1 MKLYEITDDLI
12 QIDVLLEESGG
23 DLTPEIEARLEALRE
38 EFPRKVE
45 NILKLRV
52 EMRAQADAANDEAKR
67 LLAIAES
74 RGNASRRLLE
84 YIERN
89 MRKLGAKRVNTDLFR
104 LAICKN
110 GSVSIRPKDP
120 ACIPDD
126 FKRIPPAEFDYRKA
140 LEFLKDSGKLPADPG
155 MVEIE
160 GLVVER
166 GEHLRVQ

>member
-23 DLTPEIEARLEALRE
+23 DLTPEIEARLEALQE
-38 EFPRKVE
+38 AFPVKVE
-45 NILKLRV
+45 NILKLRA
-52 EMRAQADAANDEAKR
+52 ELLSQAAGAVAEAKR
-67 LLAIAES
+67 LAALVDVKTNSAK
-74 RGNASRRLLE
+74 RLLE